1 MIYLDNNSTTRLDDR
16 VLNEMIPFF
25 VDNYANASS
34 RHVEGINAKKSVELA
49 RKRIGDVINANK
61 DDIYFTSGST
71 EAINTIFKGVIE
83 TNQNRQKHIITV
95 KTEHSAVI
103 EVCRYLEKK
112 GVDITYLNVDKDGLV
127 NINELRSSL
136 RESTVLVSVML
147 VNNEIGVIQNIG
159 EISELLKEK
168 NVLFFTDATQG
179 FGKIPIDIK
188 TCHVDFMCFSGHKI
202 HGPKGIGGIYIN
214 ENRMSKLEP
223 LLWGGGQENNFRGGT
238 SNVPA
243 IVGFGLAAE
252 LACSEM
258 EINEMKIKNLRDT
271 LEDGLIKYNWVGVN
285 GKVDRRTYNVSNLT
299 FKDIEIEPI
308 INGSLGIIA
317 SNSSACS
324 SGSDKPS
331 HVLKALGLSDK
342 DTFSSI
348 RFSLSKYNSE
358 DEIIKAI
365 GQIDSF
371 IKSNYSHKSIN
382 Y

>member
-1 MIYLDNNSTTRLDDR
+1 MIYLDNNSTTRIDDR
-16 VLNEMIPFF
+16 VLHEMIPFF

-34 RHVEGINAKKSVELA
+34 RHVEGTKAKKGIELA
-49 RKRIGDVINANK
+49 RKRIGDVINADKN
-61 DDIYFTSGST
+61 DIYFTSGST

-112 GVDITYLNVDKDGLV
+112 GVDITFLDIDKEGLI
-127 NINELRSSL
+127 NINELKSSL

-159 EISELLKEK
+159 EISELLKKK

-188 TCHVDFMCFSGHKI
+188 TCPVDFMCFSGHKI
-202 HGPKGIGGIYIN
+202 HGPKGIGGIYIS

-252 LACSEM
+252 LAYSEM
-258 EINEMKIKNLRDT
+258 EINENKIKNLRNT
-271 LEDGLIKYNWVGVN
+271 LEDRLTKYNWVGVN

-317 SNSSACS
+317 SNGSACS

-348 RFSLSKYNSE
+348 RFSMSKFNTE
-358 DEIIKAI
+358 DEIIYAI
-365 GQIDSF
+365 GQIDNF
-371 IKSNYSHKSIN
+371 IKSNYSNKSIN

>member
-16 VLNEMIPFF
+16 VLHEMVPFF

-34 RHVEGINAKKSVELA
+34 RHAEGIKAKKAVELA
-49 RKRIGDVINANK
+49 RKRIGDVINADK

-83 TNQNRQKHIITV
+83 TSQNSQSHIITV

-103 EVCRYLEKK
+103 EVCKYLEKK
-112 GVDITYLNVDKDGLV
+112 GVDITFLDVDKEGLI
-127 NINELRSSL
+127 NINELKSSL
-136 RESTVLVSVML
+136 RESTILVSVML

-202 HGPKGIGGIYIN
+202 HGPKGIGGIYISKD
-214 ENRMSKLEP
+214 RMSKLEP

-252 LACSEM
+252 LAFTEI
-258 EINEMKIKNLRDT
+258 EINEKKIKNLRDT
-271 LEDGLIKYNWVGVN
+271 LEDGLTKYSWVGVN
-285 GKVDRRTYNVSNLT
+285 GKLDRRTYNVSNLT

-317 SNSSACS
+317 SNGSACS

-348 RFSLSKYNSE
+348 RFSMSKFNSE

-365 GQIDSF
+365 DQIDNF
-371 IKSNYSHKSIN
+371 IKSNYSNKSIN